1 MNGRIA
7 CSVALSWVLG
17 AALASGADTPPQ
29 PFHGEIEVNRL
40 VIRVR
45 VVEASGAPIAGLGPS
60 DFEVEIDGRAVEVEA
75 AEWIPE
81 GAIIPDRSPRGGGAP
96 AETTSPESQAPPSP
110 PARLVVL
117 LFQTDFHRSRI
128 TGLMRI
134 DQRAAKLVRAF
145 GPGVRV
151 AVAVF
156 DSHLRLHCDFTDDHQ
171 AAAAGLHVRG
181 VLADDGVVPAPDEPS
196 LARHL
201 DQERARR
208 AATIEAA
215 LEVLGDALAELPGAK
230 EVLYFGWGAGRYD
243 GRIGVVHLG
252 SDYGRACDAL
262 ARAHANVFSVDLT
275 DADAHSLELGMRQF
289 AEDTGGLYLKTN
301 RFPDVAMAH
310 LARVLSGHYELVV
323 VPAVELSGLF
333 EVDVRVRARGARV
346 LAGRW
351 QQTFEPS
358 RLAESPPPPP

>member
-7 CSVALSWVLG
+7 RSVALSWALG
-17 AALASGADTPPQ
+17 AVLASGADAPPQ
-29 PFHGEIEVNRL
+29 RFHGEIEVNRVL
-40 VIRVR
+40 VRVR
-45 VVEASGAPIAGLGPS
+45 VVEASGQPIVDLDPS
-60 DFEVEIDGRAVEVEA
+60 DFEVTIDGRPVEVEA
-75 AEWIPE
+75 AEWIRE
-81 GAIIPDRSPRGGGAP
+81 GAIIPDRSPRGGRAP
-96 AETTSPESQAPPSP
+96 SERTSPQSEAPPP
-110 PARLVVL
+110 PGPRLVVL

-156 DSHLRLHCDFTDDHQ
+156 DSHLRLHCDFTDDHR

-181 VLADDGVVPAPDEPS
+181 VLADHGVVPAADEPS
-196 LARHL
+196 LVRHL
-201 DQERARR
+201 DPERMRR
-208 AATIEAA
+208 AASIEAA
-215 LEVLGDALAELPGAK
+215 LEVLGEALAELPGAK

-243 GRIGVVHLG
+243 GRTGVVHLG
-252 SDYGRACDAL
+252 PDYGRACDAL
-262 ARAHANVFSVDLT
+262 ARAHAQVFSVDLT

-301 RFPDVAMAH
+301 RFPDVAMIH
-310 LARVLSGHYELVV
+310 LAQVLSGHYELVV

-333 EVDVRVRARGARV
+333 EVHVRVRARGARV

-351 QQTFEPS
+351 QQAVQP
-358 RLAESPPPPP
+358 RQLAR